1 MEQKTN
7 NMAFKMKGH
16 TLPGINQ
23 RNGGKVDPDAPGTPG
38 KPGYEPPVHAMD
50 YLTKTPAGP
59 VAKKKTDDSGTLGL
73 HLERRGDA
81 LGAPTAG
88 QMENTGDFN
97 ISNLHKDTKIS
108 LNKKKSPAKMYGKK
122 SPAKNKTKSKVT
134 TTRTSNSITK
144 SNGKTS
150 STYNLDKSKTKKGKS
165 GNVNYTFTNDIG
177 NSINEDHGGSPAK
190 IAPLVAM
197 AGKAIIGGVV
207 KKAMEKDSP
216 AKTCGCGKKKC
227 NC

>member
-1 MEQKTN
+1 
-7 NMAFKMKGH
+7 MAFKMKGH
-16 TLPGINQ
+16 TLPGIKQ
-23 RNGGKVDPDAPGTPG
+23 KNGGKVDPDAPGTPG

-122 SPAKNKTKSKVT
+122 SPAK
-134 TTRTSNSITK
+134 
-144 SNGKTS
+144 
-150 STYNLDKSKTKKGKS
+150 
-165 GNVNYTFTNDIG
+165 
-177 NSINEDHGGSPAK
+177 
-190 IAPLVAM
+190 IAPLVQM
-197 AGKAIIGGVV
+197 AGKAIISGVV

-216 AKTCGCGKKKC
+216 AKMCGCGKKKC